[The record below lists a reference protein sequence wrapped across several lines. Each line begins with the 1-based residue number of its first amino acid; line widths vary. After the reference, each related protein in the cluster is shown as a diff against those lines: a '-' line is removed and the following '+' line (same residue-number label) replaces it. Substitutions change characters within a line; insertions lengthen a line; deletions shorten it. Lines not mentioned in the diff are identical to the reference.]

1 MLRRFKN
8 ARLAAIALAA
18 VSTKATM
25 AIPADKV
32 PDLTVPNPST
42 DDIRVQLN
50 NLIAAVR
57 GITAKLD
64 NDAGV
69 TDVNYTALWMDN
81 TGTLG
86 ANAPT
91 KIKAN

>member
-1 MLRRFKN
+1 MIRRFKS
-8 ARLAAIALAA
+8 LAIAAVAMLAEN
-18 VSTKATM
+18 TKATM

-32 PDLTVPNPST
+32 PDVTVPIVST

-57 GITAKLD
+57 GITTKMDA
-64 NDAGV
+64 DAGI
-69 TDVNYTALWMDN
+69 TDVNYTALWLDN

-91 KIKAN
+91 KIKAT

>member
-8 ARLAAIALAA
+8 TRLAAIALLA
-18 VSTKATM
+18 VTSKATM

-50 NLIAAVR
+50 NLISAFR
-57 GITAKLD
+57 GVLAKMDL
-64 NDAGV
+64 DAGI
-69 TDVNYTALWMDN
+69 TDVNYTALWADN

-86 ANAPT
+86 VNAPT

>member
-8 ARLAAIALAA
+8 AGLAAIALLA
-18 VSTKATM
+18 VTSKATM

-57 GITAKLD
+57 GITAKMDL
-64 NDAGV
+64 DAGI